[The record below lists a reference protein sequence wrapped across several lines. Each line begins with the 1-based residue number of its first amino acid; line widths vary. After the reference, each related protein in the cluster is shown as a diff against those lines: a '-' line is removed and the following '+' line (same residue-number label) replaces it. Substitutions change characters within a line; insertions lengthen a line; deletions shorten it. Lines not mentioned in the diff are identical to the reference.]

1 MQGALPTKTGLVC
14 AILALSACAT
24 NGRSSSL
31 PDPEENTGV
40 RTTHYEFEFAC
51 PRNSTFRIAGTTEWS
66 DKDDGFLS
74 RVTQIRIGRRSV
86 SQRWLDGINQR
97 IPAGAYHERPWLTCS
112 GDGAEVEIRF
122 IDRSNGSV
130 ALSPRVIF
138 ILRGDGTLE
147 FLD

>member
-1 MQGALPTKTGLVC
+1 MRAATSSKAVLAC
-14 AILALSACAT
+14 AVLALSACAT
-24 NGRSSSL
+24 RGESNSF

-40 RTTHYEFEFAC
+40 QTTRYELEFVC
-51 PRNSTFRIAGTTEWS
+51 PRDSTFRISGTTTWS

-74 RVTQIRIGRRSV
+74 RVTQIRVGRRAIA
-86 SQRWLDGINQR
+86 QHWLDEINQR
-97 IPAGAYHERPWLTCS
+97 IPQGAYHERPWLTCS

>member
-1 MQGALPTKTGLVC
+1 MQGAISTKAVLVC
-14 AILALSACAT
+14 ALLTLGACAT
-24 NGRSSSL
+24 RGGSDSF
-31 PDPEENTGV
+31 PDPEENTGAQIT
-40 RTTHYEFEFAC
+40 RYELEFVC
-51 PRNSTFRIAGTTEWS
+51 PRDSTFRIVGTTAWS
-66 DKDDGFLS
+66 DKQDGFLS
-74 RVTQIRIGRRSV
+74 RVTQIRVGRRAIA
-86 SQRWLDGINQR
+86 QRWLDEINQR
-97 IPAGAYHERPWLTCS
+97 IPPGAYHERPWLTCS